1 MNRKI
6 LAAAAAPIALAAALT
21 ASVLAT
27 AGPAAAAPAAPA
39 ANQVVARTAATAS
52 FTFAWPILRQGSRG
66 EAVVALQYL
75 LTARGFSPD
84 GVDGIFGPHTRAAV
98 IRFQAAKRLSADGVA
113 GGQTWPALIFQ
124 VSPGSTGDGVRA
136 VQSEL
141 NANGYH
147 LAVDGRYGP
156 LTLAAVHGFQ
166 ARYDLAGALGNI
178 DPATWNALISHGR

>member
-6 LAAAAAPIALAAALT
+6 LTAAAAPAALAAALT

-27 AGPAAAAPAAPA
+27 AGPAAAAPAMLA
-39 ANQVVARTAATAS
+39 ANQVVTGPAAAAS
-52 FTFAWPILRQGSRG
+52 FTFAWPVVGEGSRG

-75 LTARGFSPD
+75 LTARGFNPD
-84 GVDGIFGPHTRAAV
+84 GVDGIFGPHTRAALM
-98 IRFQAAKRLSADGVA
+98 RFQASKRLSVDGVA
-113 GGQTWPALIFQ
+113 GAQTWPALVFQ

-147 LAVDGRYGP
+147 LAVDGSYGP
-156 LTLAAVHGFQ
+156 LTLAAAHGFQ

-178 DPATWNALISHGR
+178 DPATWNALISHGG